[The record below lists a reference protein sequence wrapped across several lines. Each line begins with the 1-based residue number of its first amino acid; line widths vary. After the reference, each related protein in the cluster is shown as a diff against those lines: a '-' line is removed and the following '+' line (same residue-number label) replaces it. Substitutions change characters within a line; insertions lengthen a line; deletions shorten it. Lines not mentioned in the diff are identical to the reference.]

1 MDAAG
6 WRDPWKGEEAET
18 ARATF
23 DVYMSNKS
31 VHDDE
36 PVWIRMT
43 RNPKEDVAK
52 SLKRLQLTMQ

>member
-18 ARATF
+18 VRATF
-23 DVYMSNKS
+23 DVDLSNES
-31 VHDDE
+31 AHDSK
-36 PVWIRMT
+36 PVRIRMT
-43 RNPKEDVAK
+43 RDPKEDVAK